1 MGTHPIFESDFDCLT
16 VMTIGSQSIYNEPR
30 TVTLVKTDTGFG
42 FNVRGQVNEG
52 GQLKSIGGKLYGPLQ
67 HVSAVLQGG
76 AAEKVGVRPGDRII
90 EVNSNRVEGATHS
103 QVVNLIRQG
112 GDSLSLKILSVP
124 PGEAT

>member
-1 MGTHPIFESDFDCLT
+1 MCGVKLMKVKS
-16 VMTIGSQSIYNEPR
+16 YR
-30 TVTLVKTDTGFG
+30 TCISFLHFS
-42 FNVRGQVNEG
+42 FLEG

-90 EVNSNRVEGATHS
+90 EVNGNRVEGATHS

-112 GDSLSLKILSVP
+112 GDSLSLTVGSRFYLKDCTCFFYNLDSFRSARRGI
-124 PGEAT
+124 TT